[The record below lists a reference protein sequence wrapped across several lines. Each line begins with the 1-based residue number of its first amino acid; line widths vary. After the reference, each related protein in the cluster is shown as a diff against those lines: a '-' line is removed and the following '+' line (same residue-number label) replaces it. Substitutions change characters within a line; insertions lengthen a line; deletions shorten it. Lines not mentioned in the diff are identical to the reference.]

1 MTGEEIRTRFLEHF
15 RSRGHMILESAP
27 LVPVG
32 DPSTLFISAGMQPLQ
47 PYYRGLSRPPAP
59 RLASVQKV
67 FRAVDIDEVG
77 RDDRHSTLFEMM
89 GNFAPTGDYFK
100 KHAILWAWELVTEI
114 FNIPVERLRVT
125 VHPEDDSSRSVW
137 RDEVGVRPD
146 WIYSAVDNWWGLA
159 TGPCGYDSEIFY
171 DRGPDVGCGEPDCY
185 PDHCDRF
192 LEIWNLVFPEFDRQP
207 DGSLVPLPKPA
218 VDTGSGL
225 ERVAMALQGVA
236 NPFETDLYGGIMAF
250 IRENSRKRLPDSER
264 VVADHLR
271 AMSFIVAAGVA
282 PSKAGRGYVLR
293 RLIRRAQVHADRLA
307 LSRPLADGV
316 DAVVETLGAHHSEL
330 AVQRDVIR
338 STVAAETERF
348 AHTLGQGM
356 ELFERAAG
364 RDGRLLAGEDVFRL
378 HDTHGFPL
386 ELTRELA
393 EERGLEID
401 HEGFQAL
408 MAQQRERS
416 RGAVKA
422 LWSDPR
428 ALPTSG
434 FTGYTELE
442 TEAPITALRRA
453 GETVQD
459 VAEGDEVEVY
469 LERTPFYAES
479 GGQVGDTGLVTG
491 PSGSVRIEDTLKP
504 AEGVAAHLG
513 TVVTGR
519 LAVGETVR
527 ASVDANRRHQIARH
541 HSATHLLHQALCEL
555 LGVDNAQRGSW
566 VGPDHT
572 TFDFPLD
579 RALSE
584 TELQTLGSRVREKV
598 RQALPLKVSEMD
610 RAEAEAGGAKHLF
623 EEKYGDRVRV
633 VCFGDW
639 TCELC
644 GGTHVANTADVG
656 TTLILSE
663 SSIGSGLRRIDL
675 AAGDAADAV
684 VETRLGAMR
693 SLAQAL
699 GVPSE
704 AVSGRVSE
712 LRHQLREAERQ
723 IEKLKD
729 DLRVA
734 QVKGRPSVQVR
745 QARVGLVTEEV
756 RVAGMPDLRAYADRY
771 MESIGSGVVAV
782 TGDGSFVV
790 KLSRDLDEAFDAR
803 QYAPYFGQGG
813 GNRLLV
819 QGKLTVSPAEAFNR
833 LEAALQ

>member
-1 MTGEEIRTRFLEHF
+1 MTGDEIRTRFLEHF
-15 RSRGHMILESAP
+15 RSRGHLILESAP
-27 LVPVG
+27 LVPIS

-47 PYYRGLSRPPAP
+47 PYYRGSSRPPAP
-59 RLASVQKV
+59 RLASAQKC

-77 RDDRHSTLFEMM
+77 RDDRHSTFFEML
-89 GNFAPTGDYFK
+89 GNFAPTGEYFK
-100 KHAILWAWELVTEI
+100 KEAIPWAWELVTEI
-114 FNIPVERLRVT
+114 FDIPVERLRVT
-125 VHPEDDSSRSVW
+125 VHPEDDLSRRIW
-137 RDEVGVRPD
+137 AEDVGVRQD
-146 WIYSAVDNWWGLA
+146 WIYSVTDNWWGLA

-171 DRGPDVGCGEPDCY
+171 DRGPEVGCGEPGCY
-185 PDHCDRF
+185 PEHCDRF
-192 LEIWNLVFPEFDRQP
+192 LEIWNLVFPEFDRQA
-207 DGSLVPLPKPA
+207 DGSLVPLPRPA

-236 NPFETDLYGGIMAF
+236 NPFETDLYGGIMSF
-250 IRENSRKRLPDSER
+250 IRENSARRLPDSER

-271 AMSFIVAAGVA
+271 AVSFMVAEGVT

-293 RLIRRAQVHADRLA
+293 RLIRRAQVHAGRLG
-307 LSRPLADGV
+307 LGRPLAEGV
-316 DAVVETLGAHHSEL
+316 YAVAATLGRHHTEL
-330 AVQRDVIR
+330 EQKKDMIR
-338 STVAAETERF
+338 STVAAETDRF

-364 RDGRLLAGEDVFRL
+364 RDGRVLAGEDLFRL

-393 EERGLEID
+393 DERGLEID
-401 HEGFQAL
+401 EEGFQAL

-428 ALPTSG
+428 ALPTSE
-434 FTGYTELE
+434 FMGYTDLE
-442 TEAPITALRRA
+442 ANAPVTALRRG
-453 GETVQD
+453 GEAVQE

-479 GGQVGDTGLVTG
+479 GGQVGDTGLLTG

-513 TVVTGR
+513 TVLTGR
-519 LAVGETVR
+519 LAVGDTVR
-527 ASVDANRRHQIARH
+527 ASVDANRRHQVARH
-541 HSATHLLHQALCEL
+541 HSATHLLHQALCEVL
-555 LGVDNAQRGSW
+555 DVENAQRGSW

-579 RALSE
+579 RALSDA
-584 TELQTLGSRVREKV
+584 ELQTVGSRVRERV
-598 RQALPLKVSEMD
+598 RQALPLKVTEMD

-644 GGTHVANTADVG
+644 GGTHVSNTADVG

-675 AAGDAADAV
+675 AAGEAADAV
-684 VETRLGAMR
+684 VDTRLG
-693 SLAQAL
+693 SLRTVAQAL
-699 GVPSE
+699 GVQAE
-704 AVSGRVSE
+704 GVSGRVSE
-712 LRHQLREAERQ
+712 LRQQLRDAERQ

-734 QVKGRPSVQVR
+734 QVSGGRSVEVR

-756 RVAGMPDLRAYADRY
+756 QASGMPDLRAYADRY

-782 TGDGSFVV
+782 TGAGSFVI

-803 QYAPYFGQGG
+803 QYAAFFGQGG
-813 GNRLLV
+813 GSRALV